1 MSENEFSP
9 VLKGEK
15 LDLVKHHNPLQH
27 HHQHHHHQSPPEQSV
42 SPNVNKSWCFRA
54 RLPATKAQTVTMW
67 VNSVAKMFMII
78 KFSIYQPNH
87 FFQQWSSNSPF
98 TKSQIRSTITRDLC
112 RQQWKSVE
120 ASKEETSNPVLAS
133 SIQHVNCH
141 NLSQFNKSSQHN
153 SYFDATC
160 HNTTNLHETYF
171 VTHTFMTPTSGT
183 PQQSSAPPIQHWNQ
197 YSNFRNY
204 APPSF
209 LP

>member
-15 LDLVKHHNPLQH
+15 LDLGKHHNPLQH

-42 SPNVNKSWCFRA
+42 SPNVNKSWCFRT

-67 VNSVAKMFMII
+67 VNSVAKMFTII
-78 KFSIYQPNH
+78 KFSIYQPNQILH
-87 FFQQWSSNSPF
+87 LSAKSNSPF
-98 TKSQIRSTITRDLC
+98 TNRQIRSTITRDLC

-141 NLSQFNKSSQHN
+141 IYHN
-153 SYFDATC
+153 STNP
-160 HNTTNLHETYF
+160 HNTTLILTQL
-171 VTHTFMTPTSGT
+171 VTI
-183 PQQSSAPPIQHWNQ
+183 QQIYTKHILSQTLS
-197 YSNFRNY
+197 
-204 APPSF
+204 
-209 LP
+209 